1 MDQFISYNRCTFTWT
16 PWIHKSF
23 QNFVVIY
30 QLHKSWARW
39 TSAPQIMI
47 HEPDGHQL
55 QRVLLNPLAWIHK
68 SHQNIFASIV
78 DLIKWK
84 DLNPWRNCSYKS
96 FLCKEEKRTWPGKK
110 LGYLW
115 NIYFFLWIWMGNLNS
130 IKNRIIQH
138 WFVGGIA

>member
-1 MDQFISYNRCTFTWT
+1 
-16 PWIHKSF
+16 
-23 QNFVVIY
+23 
-30 QLHKSWARW
+30 
-39 TSAPQIMI
+39 MI

-96 FLCKEEKRTWPGKK
+96 FLCKRKKELGLEKNWD
-110 LGYLW
+110 
-115 NIYFFLWIWMGNLNS
+115 ICEIS
-130 IKNRIIQH
+130 ISSFEFEWAISIVSRIE
-138 WFVGGIA
+138 